1 MYIRLHQFAGFMVLQ
16 CTLVGRPREKVGCE
30 GQQQVHSK
38 ESSYEPDDKMRRFTF
53 EKEGDTPR
61 F

>member
-1 MYIRLHQFAGFMVLQ
+1 MVLQ